1 MATRYNLT
9 GIRGDTKVLS
19 INVPDI
25 NITGY
30 TFRLTI
36 KKLDDGATDDTTAI
50 VAKSWSAHIDTH
62 NTVVSLLPNETA
74 FVEGTYKYDIQMTSP
89 AGVVNTLIIGDY
101 EQINDVTKTTP

>member
-1 MATRYNLT
+1 MATQYNLT
-9 GIRGDTKVLS
+9 AIRGDTKALS

-25 NITGY
+25 DITNY

-36 KKLDDGATDDTTAI
+36 KNLDDVSTDDTTAI
-50 VAKSWSAHIDTH
+50 VAKYWTAHVDTH
-62 NTVVSLLPNETA
+62 NTVVSLLPAETA

-89 AGVVNTLIIGDY
+89 VGVVNTLVIGEY

>member
-1 MATRYNLT
+1 MATTYNIT
-9 GIRGDTKVLS
+9 AIRGDTKALS

-36 KKLDDGATDDTTAI
+36 KNIDDVAGDDTTAI
-50 VAKSWSAHIDTH
+50 VAKYWTSHVDTH
-62 NTVVSLLPNETA
+62 NTVVSLLPAETA
-74 FVEGTYKYDIQMTSP
+74 FVEGTYKYDIQMSSP

>member
-9 GIRGDTKVLS
+9 AIRGDTKALS

-36 KKLDDGATDDTTAI
+36 KELDDVSTDDATAI
-50 VAKSWSAHIDTH
+50 VAKYWTTHVDTH

-74 FVEGTYKYDIQMTSP
+74 FVEGVYKYDIQMTSP
-89 AGVVNTLIIGDY
+89 AGVVNTLVIGEYD
-101 EQINDVTKTTP
+101 QVNDVTKTTP